1 MRQDY
6 KEIPLF
12 PIRCWSFKAPS
23 KLRID
28 TLEGMKKLEYRDYNA
43 DGAVGTSEE
52 MTRLPQFH
60 DIHEW
65 FQHCVDTVH
74 ADNSWTCDRIVINK
88 SWANRSDAHS
98 GHHHYPHR
106 HPMSYLSG
114 VWYATEGT
122 ATCFVDPVHQR
133 EWGQFHLDGG
143 PITDS
148 TQYVHPIPGCLFLF
162 PSYLIHSSE
171 PNHSNV
177 DRFTIAFNT
186 FPSGSI
192 NAGGWDLPMA
202 KVTVDGWKD
211 LGPLELSKFLK

>member
-52 MTRLPQFH
+52 MTRLPQFY

-88 SWANRSDAHS
+88 SWANRSDAYS

-171 PNHSNV
+171 PNHGDDN
-177 DRFTIAFNT
+177 RFSIAFNT
-186 FPSGSI
+186 FPDGSI
-192 NAGGWDLPMA
+192 NAGGWDHPMA
-202 KVTVDGWKD
+202 RVKVDGWKD
-211 LGPLELSKFLK
+211 IGPLELSKFLK

>member
-6 KEIPLF
+6 KDIPLF

-28 TLEGMKKLEYRDYNA
+28 TLDEMKKLEYRDYNA

>member
-6 KEIPLF
+6 KDIPLF

-28 TLEGMKKLEYRDYNA
+28 TLDEMKKLEYRDYNA

-192 NAGGWDLPMA
+192 NAGGWDHPMA
-202 KVTVDGWKD
+202 RVKVDGWKD
-211 LGPLELSKFLK
+211 IGPLELSKFLK

>member
-52 MTRLPQFH
+52 MTRLPQFY

-74 ADNSWTCDRIVINK
+74 ADNSWTCDRIVII
-88 SWANRSDAHS
+88 SHGLIDLMHT
-98 GHHHYPHR
+98 
-106 HPMSYLSG
+106 
-114 VWYATEGT
+114 V
-122 ATCFVDPVHQR
+122 VI
-133 EWGQFHLDGG
+133 
-143 PITDS
+143 IT
-148 TQYVHPIPGCLFLF
+148 T
-162 PSYLIHSSE
+162 LIDIQCH
-171 PNHSNV
+171 
-177 DRFTIAFNT
+177 T
-186 FPSGSI
+186 
-192 NAGGWDLPMA
+192 
-202 KVTVDGWKD
+202 
-211 LGPLELSKFLK
+211 

>member
-12 PIRCWSFKAPS
+12 PIRCWTFKAPS

-52 MTRLPQFH
+52 MTRLPQFY

-74 ADNSWTCDRIVINK
+74 ADNSWTCDRIVVNK
-88 SWANRSDAHS
+88 SWANRSDAGT
-98 GHHHYPHR
+98 GHHHFPHR
-106 HPMSYLSG
+106 HPMSFLSG
-114 VWYATEGT
+114 VWYATEG
-122 ATCFVDPVHQR
+122 APTCFVDPVQQR
-133 EWGQFHLDGG
+133 EWSQFHLDGG
-143 PITDS
+143 PVTDS

-171 PNHSNV
+171 PNHGDDN
-177 DRFTIAFNT
+177 RFSIAFNT
-186 FPSGSI
+186 FPDGSI
-192 NAGGWDLPMA
+192 NAGGWDHPMA
-202 KVTVDGWKD
+202 RVKVDGWKD

>member
-1 MRQDY
+1 MKQDY
-6 KEIPLF
+6 KDIPLF

-28 TLEGMKKLEYRDYNA
+28 TLDEMKKLEYRDYNA

-202 KVTVDGWKD
+202 KGTVDGWKD

>member
-6 KEIPLF
+6 KDIPLF

-28 TLEGMKKLEYRDYNA
+28 TLDEMKKLEYRDYIA